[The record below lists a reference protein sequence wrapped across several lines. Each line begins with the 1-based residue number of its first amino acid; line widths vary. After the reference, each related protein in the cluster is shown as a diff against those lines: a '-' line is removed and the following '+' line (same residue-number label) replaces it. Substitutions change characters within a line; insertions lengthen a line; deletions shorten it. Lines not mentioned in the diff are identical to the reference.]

1 MIQFPYDLGSVPP
14 FPYVE
19 LIVRAPGANAPGEVV
34 RLFVDSGS
42 DRTVVPATVAIRQS
56 LDFGNLVRMQGF
68 GPGLVTLRE
77 YEAELEFA
85 GLPPIITA
93 VLSAV
98 AGLPAV
104 LGRDVLNQYRITLDG
119 PNHQLEIA

>member
-1 MIQFPYDLGSVPP
+1 MIPFPYDLGFAPP

-19 LIVRAPGANAPGEVV
+19 LIVRAPGANTPGEVV

-42 DRTVVPATVAIRQS
+42 DQTVIPATVASRQQ
-56 LDFGNLVRMQGF
+56 LDVGNLIRMQGF

-77 YEAELEFA
+77 YEAELEFP
-85 GLPPIITA
+85 GRPPIICP
-93 VLSAV
+93 VLSAF

-104 LGRDVLNQYRITLDG
+104 MGRDVLNHYRVTLDG
-119 PNHQLEIA
+119 PNQRLEIA

>member
-1 MIQFPYDLGSVPP
+1 MIQFQYDLGSVPP

-19 LIVRAPGANAPGEVV
+19 LIVRAPGATAPGEVV

-42 DRTVVPATVAIRQS
+42 DRTVIPATVAIRQS
-56 LDFGNLVRMQGF
+56 LDFGNLIRMQGF

-77 YEAELEFA
+77 YEAELEFP
-85 GLPPIITA
+85 GRPPFITL
-93 VLSAV
+93 VLSAI

-104 LGRDVLNQYRITLDG
+104 LGRDVLNQYCITLDG
-119 PNHQLEIA
+119 PNRRLEIA